1 MMTCFTTAEST
12 CPNGSVL
19 VENIIF
25 EEANT
30 VTLASEAGLYQH
42 YSIIGFPILERT
54 LSHYCLY
61 KPSHPFSSSLCGFRV
76 NYEADLKDSELTIF
90 PNPAANE
97 ILLNS
102 GTGSVFDQNIYL
114 YNMQGIEIVKIEIP
128 HLDFCK
134 INVEN
139 LPVGNYILSTYLD
152 GKMIRKMLSIVR

>member
-1 MMTCFTTAEST
+1 MTTCFTTAEST
-12 CPNGSVL
+12 CPNGSIL
-19 VENIIF
+19 VENISF
-25 EEANT
+25 EVVET
-30 VTLASEAGLYQH
+30 VTLVSEAGLYLD
-42 YSIIGFPILERT
+42 YSINGFPILEKT
-54 LSHYCLY
+54 WSHYCLY
-61 KPSHPFSSSLCGFRV
+61 KPGHPLSNSLCGFRV
-76 NYEADLKDSELTIF
+76 NYETDLKDSEFIIS

-139 LPVGNYILSTYLD
+139 LPVGNYILSTYID